1 MKITP
6 EKHKYSHRHNQCQ
19 SSSKSSLEHSNL
31 VRRSYNKIQTR
42 LDNFVVKQ
50 LCFSFRWGYLIFRS
64 QTFLG
69 NTDSCIVLLF
79 YNLLYIPVA
88 HSSAPGPHPIKRW
101 QRDSLK
107 QTLALLLGNKM
118 DSLSFLC
125 RLEVGNNETCDLVS
139 VLPQLFGQV
148 ALPLLASISSPYKI
162 NRLNLSLSFLLGS
175 ASIIHS

>member
-6 EKHKYSHRHNQCQ
+6 EKHKYSHGHNQCQ

-31 VRRSYNKIQTR
+31 VRLSYNKIQTR
-42 LDNFVVKQ
+42 FVVKQ
-50 LCFSFRWGYLIFRS
+50 LRFSFQWGYLIFRS
-64 QTFLG
+64 QTFQG

-79 YNLLYIPVA
+79 YNLLCIPVA
-88 HSSAPGPHPIKRW
+88 HSSAPRPHPIKRW

-118 DSLSFLC
+118 ESLSFLC
-125 RLEVGNNETCDLVS
+125 RLEVRNNETCDLVS

-148 ALPLLASISSPYKI
+148 ALPLSASISSPYKI
-162 NRLNLSLSFLLGS
+162 NRLNLSLSFLLDS